1 MNKINGLEV
10 VKQAVEQTEIEQLRA
25 QLAQAQAENA
35 NLKAKKGQ
43 EGSLCKITEKGGVSV
58 YGLGRFPVTLYES
71 QWATLLGGEY
81 TEADGSLA
89 KAEGMVEKIKA
100 FIADNRAKLTTKQDL
115 AMAKAQSKVE
125 VA

>member
-1 MNKINGLEV
+1 MNQIKGLEV

-25 QLAQAQAENA
+25 QLATAQAENA

-43 EGSLCKITEKGGVSV
+43 EGSLCKITDKGGLSV

-71 QWATLLGGEY
+71 QWAKLIGGDY
-81 TEADGSLA
+81 TDTDGSV
-89 KAEGMVEKIKA
+89 KTHPGMVEEIKA
-100 FIADNRAKLTTKQDL
+100 FVIANRDKLKKKNDKTE
-115 AMAKAQSKVE
+115 E